1 MGNLKNK
8 LVNFVSESK
17 KLVDLVNNK
26 NFIEVKKFVDKCSL
40 LFKGPSG
47 VRHVDF
53 IAYKDD

>member
-1 MGNLKNK
+1 MFFAKVNLG
-8 LVNFVSESK
+8 FFSK
-17 KLVDLVNNK
+17 TQVDLVNNK
-26 NFIEVKKFVDKCSL
+26 NFIEVRKFVDKCSL